1 VIAMLAFAEA
11 GPRGVRRATFV
22 RRPRIPLDAACVVA
36 NGVRE
41 SLRGMLGEACSVAMG
56 EPVAIDAAAW
66 TVLIRDALV
75 FATPGRATDVAFV
88 LGRTD
93 ARTLVDAAFGE
104 EGSHRGAWS
113 TLEHGA
119 VERIVARCASACD
132 VLCAERRGPTHAADA
147 GRLPPC
153 VAFFDVRVTAP
164 VRFTLGV
171 GLLRELPEPASAA
184 TLAPAALAAVPL
196 TVQVIL
202 GTGQLSARR
211 LLELRPGDLVALG
224 TKVAD
229 EGELNVAGQRVAGGI
244 CGAVRGRA
252 AFIVRS
258 LPSRGDA

>member
-1 VIAMLAFAEA
+1 MLAFAEA

-171 GLLRELPEPASAA
+171 GLLR
-184 TLAPAALAAVPL
+184 ALAAVPL